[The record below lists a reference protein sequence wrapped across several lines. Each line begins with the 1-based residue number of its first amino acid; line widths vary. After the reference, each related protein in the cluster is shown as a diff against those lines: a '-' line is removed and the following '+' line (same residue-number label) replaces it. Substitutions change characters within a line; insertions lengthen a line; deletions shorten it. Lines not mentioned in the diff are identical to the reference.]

1 MIRGRADVAERV
13 ATDDDD
19 DDDYDDARRVALA
32 LALGRLKSTPGGQH
46 SQSYSGDDGDDD
58 DDGEDDAVTT
68 SPRGRCRPP
77 TPDDDDDDARAIGT
91 TTRRA
96 GDARVER
103 TRDAP
108 RANPRR
114 ASSADDRI
122 AATPNM
128 SRAAWSAALSR
139 DQCPSSVKDG
149 AGRSR

>member
-1 MIRGRADVAERV
+1 MIRGRADDAERV
-13 ATDDDD
+13 ATDDVDD
-19 DDDYDDARRVALA
+19 DVDARRVAL
-32 LALGRLKSTPGGQH
+32 GRRKSTPGGQH

-77 TPDDDDDDARAIGT
+77 TPDDDDDDDARAIGT

-139 DQCPSSVKDG
+139 DQCPRVKDG